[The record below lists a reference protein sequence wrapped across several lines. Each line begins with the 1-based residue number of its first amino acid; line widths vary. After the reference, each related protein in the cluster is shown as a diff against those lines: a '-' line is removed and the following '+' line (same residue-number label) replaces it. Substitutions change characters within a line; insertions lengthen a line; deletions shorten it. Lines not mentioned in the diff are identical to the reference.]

1 MRNRSSDTR
10 SRYMRAIPLI
20 LILTLLSALA
30 VGVSLR
36 SRSINQIRPSSELRM
51 VGADD
56 KQSSD
61 SADLIAEEPTQTMI
75 EISLTPVPS
84 VTTAG
89 ATLTPEPSA
98 TIVPSAAQSIDIPL
112 ATPTITVTPTT
123 TQAIILRY
131 SDQRVQNNFVEISC
145 VLGDSNCSFNTIVMG
160 TNNTNTT
167 VQGVTIWTDRSG
179 ATITYVNQSGQ
190 VVSNQ
195 SVFSFERA
203 PGEGVFNTAV
213 TVVPPQQVGSWFA
226 GFYAALRFCT
236 SSTSCQ
242 DGAGYGFRVKINVIA
257 APTLTP
263 TATLTPIPSV
273 TRTVDRQPKDLGCA
287 PAKPTDLQLD
297 INKKILSWT
306 GTGGCGGGAV
316 TYAVR
321 IDSRSESDYNYDYRM
336 NGGCTDFKNQAWSSS
351 AKTSWD
357 VCYTQVGT
365 EEISKYNFNPA
376 EGYDIWINATCAVTP
391 PSGCGKYSDSINVKF
406 APK

>member
-1 MRNRSSDTR
+1 
-10 SRYMRAIPLI
+10 MRALPLV
-20 LILTLLSALA
+20 LILTLLSVLA

-51 VGADD
+51 VGADG

-61 SADLIAEEPTQTMI
+61 SADLIAEEPTLAAI
-75 EISLTPVPS
+75 EITLTPVPS
-84 VTTAG
+84 VSIPI
-89 ATLTPEPSA
+89 ATITPEPSN
-98 TIVPSAAQSIDIPL
+98 TIVPSVAQSPNTPL
-112 ATPTITVTPTT
+112 ATPTVTLTVTPTT
-123 TQAIILRY
+123 TQALLLRY
-131 SDQRVQNNFVEISC
+131 SDPRVQNDFVEINC
-145 VLGDSNCSFNTIVMG
+145 VLGDPNCRFNTIVMG

-179 ATITYVNQSGQ
+179 STITYVNQSGQ
-190 VVSNQ
+190 AVSSQ
-195 SVFSFERA
+195 SVFSVDRS
-203 PGEGVFNTAV
+203 PGQEVFNTAV

-226 GFYAALRFCT
+226 GFYAALRFCSN
-236 SSTSCQ
+236 SSNPSSCQ
-242 DGAGYGFRVKINVIA
+242 DGAGYGFRVKINVSA

-263 TATLTPIPSV
+263 TATLTPVPSV
-273 TRTVDRQPKDLGCA
+273 THTIERQPKDLGCA

-306 GTGGCGGGAV
+306 GAGGCSGGAV

-321 IDSRSESDYNYDYRM
+321 IDSRSESDYSYDYRM

-357 VCYTQVGT
+357 VCYTQVGA
-365 EEISKYNFNPA
+365 EEISKYDFNPA
-376 EGYDIWINATCAVTP
+376 EGYDIWINATCTVTP
-391 PSGCGKYSDSINVKF
+391 PVGCSKYSDSINVKF

>member
-1 MRNRSSDTR
+1 MRVL
-10 SRYMRAIPLI
+10 PLI
-20 LILTLLSALA
+20 LILTILGTIA
-30 VGVSLR
+30 VGVSIR

-51 VGADD
+51 VGADG

-61 SADLIAEEPTQTMI
+61 SADLIAEEPTLAAI
-75 EISLTPVPS
+75 EITLTPVPS
-84 VTTAG
+84 VSIPI
-89 ATLTPEPSA
+89 ATITPEPSN
-98 TIVPSAAQSIDIPL
+98 TIVPSIAQSPNTPL
-112 ATPTITVTPTT
+112 ATPTVTPTVTPTT
-123 TQAIILRY
+123 AQALLLRY
-131 SDQRVQNNFVEISC
+131 SDPRVQNDFVEINC
-145 VLGDSNCSFNTIVMG
+145 VLGDSNCSFNTIVIG

-179 ATITYVNQSGQ
+179 ATITYTNQSGQ
-190 VVSNQ
+190 VVSGK
-195 SVFSFERA
+195 SVFSVDRA

-236 SSTSCQ
+236 SPTSCQ
-242 DGAGYGFRVKINVIA
+242 DGAGYGFRVKINVSA

-273 TRTVDRQPKDLGCA
+273 THTVDRQPKDLGCA

-297 INKKILSWT
+297 INKKMLTWT
-306 GTGGCGGGAV
+306 GAGGCNGGAV

-336 NGGCTDFKNQAWSSS
+336 NGGCTDFNNQAWNSS

-357 VCYTQVGT
+357 VCYTQIGA
-365 EEISKYNFNPA
+365 EEISKYDFNPS

-391 PSGCGKYSDSINVKF
+391 PVGCSKYSDSINVKF